1 MNGGC
6 MMEILVQRKSLGRSR
21 KLEQMTYELPEKPH
35 TLRELLTMLVQIEVS
50 AYNEGTPLLTFIT
63 EDQQQDLKA
72 TGYVKFLPVA
82 ERPDVDNTQAID
94 TMLQAFEDGLFK
106 VLQGSDVYSA
116 LEEEIQWST
125 EPWTFIK
132 LTFLAGR

>member
-1 MNGGC
+1 

-35 TLRELLTMLVQIEVS
+35 TLRELLTTLVQIEVS

-82 ERPDVDNTQAID
+82 ERPDVDNAQAID

-106 VLQGSDVYSA
+106 VLQGSDVYSS

>member
-1 MNGGC
+1 

-21 KLEQMTYELPEKPH
+21 KLEQMTYEFPEIPL
-35 TLRELLTMLVQIEVS
+35 TVREGFTMLVQIEVS
-50 AYNEGTPLLTFIT
+50 TFIDGTPLLSFIT
-63 EDQQQDLKA
+63 DEQQQDLEA

-82 ERPDVDNTQAID
+82 ERPDVDNAQAID

-106 VLQGSDVYSA
+106 VLQGSDVYSS

>member
-21 KLEQMTYELPEKPH
+21 KLEQMAYELPEKPN
-35 TLRELLTMLVQIEVS
+35 TLRELLTMLVQIEV
-50 AYNEGTPLLTFIT
+50 ATYNEGTPLLTFIT
-63 EDQQQDLKA
+63 EDQQQDLEA
-72 TGYVKFLPVA
+72 TGYVKFSPIA
-82 ERPDVDNTQAID
+82 ERPDVDNSQAID

-106 VLQGSDVYSA
+106 VLQGSDVYST
-116 LEEEIQWST
+116 LDEEIHWST